1 MEVARCAKHPEAAAV
16 APCAR
21 CGTFLCGAC
30 TEVMG
35 EEAYCADCIAWL
47 HKNGSVSQAVRIFI
61 LLEAAN
67 IISSPLCLL
76 TIGLPLQFVVGGAGL
91 WVSTRELRRIQRGEG
106 PLRGARQAKVARA
119 LAVANLVL
127 GVVGVAGVLYLWPR
141 PSAR

>member
-1 MEVARCAKHPEAAAV
+1 M

-35 EEAYCADCIAWL
+35 EEAWCADCVAWL
-47 HKNGSVSQAVRIFI
+47 HKNGPVSRTVQAFI
-61 LLEAAN
+61 ALELAG
-67 IISSPLCLL
+67 IVGLPVCLL
-76 TIGLPLQFVVGGAGL
+76 LLALPVHLVVGGAGL

-119 LAVANLVL
+119 LALVNLLL
-127 GVVGVAGVLYLWPR
+127 GVVWVAGLLVLWWAELSPR
-141 PSAR
+141 

>member
-1 MEVARCAKHPEAAAV
+1 M

-47 HKNGSVSQAVRIFI
+47 HKNGPVSRAVQVFI
-61 LLEAAN
+61 ALGIAG
-67 IISSPLCLL
+67 IVSIPLCLFFGIPVFHL
-76 TIGLPLQFVVGGAGL
+76 GVGGAGV

-106 PLRGARQAKVARA
+106 PLRGARQAKVARVLAAVNLA
-119 LAVANLVL
+119 LGMVW
-127 GVVGVAGVLYLWPR
+127 AGGLIWLWLR
-141 PSAR
+141 ISAR

>member
-1 MEVARCAKHPEAAAV
+1 V

-47 HKNGSVSQAVRIFI
+47 HKNGPVSRAVQIFI
-61 LLEAAN
+61 GLEIAGLAGL
-67 IISSPLCLL
+67 PLCLL
-76 TIGLPLQFVVGGAGL
+76 LPFPMLHLIVGGAGL

-106 PLRGARQAKVARA
+106 PLRGARQAKVARVLA
-119 LAVANLVL
+119 LVNLVL
-127 GVVGVAGVLYLWPR
+127 GLVWVGGFVFLWFQS
-141 PSAR
+141 SAR